1 MQRDKLDADFFW
13 IFTFDPG
20 CLRSLLWKNT
30 VGHPEFSL
38 AKKKKKKE
46 KNAGWLKLKESMNI
60 AVSPVHSLFVK
71 TLNECFSS
79 IVSLRVLGER
89 RRLWDHFRDHVR
101 SPGPR
106 LLQNSKD
113 SYQIV

>member
-1 MQRDKLDADFFW
+1 MQRVKLDADFFW

-20 CLRSLLWKNT
+20 CLRSLLWKNI

-38 AKKKKKKE
+38 FFFLKKK
-46 KNAGWLKLKESMNI
+46 NIGWLKLKESMNI

-71 TLNECFSS
+71 TLNERFSS

-89 RRLWDHFRDHVR
+89 RRLSDHFRDHVR

>member
-1 MQRDKLDADFFW
+1 
-13 IFTFDPG
+13 
-20 CLRSLLWKNT
+20 
-30 VGHPEFSL
+30 
-38 AKKKKKKE
+38 
-46 KNAGWLKLKESMNI
+46 MNI
-60 AVSPVHSLFVK
+60 AVSPVHSLFEK

-113 SYQIV
+113 SYQIVWVLPEAHPRTEAVRASLGFDIWHVMKDLF

>member
-30 VGHPEFSL
+30 VGHPEFIL
-38 AKKKKKKE
+38 ARKE
-46 KNAGWLKLKESMNI
+46 RNVGWLELKESMNI
-60 AVSPVHSLFVK
+60 AVSPVHSFFVK

-79 IVSLRVLGER
+79 IVSLRVLEESGHLR
-89 RRLWDHFRDHVR
+89 DHFRDHVR
-101 SPGPR
+101 GSGSH
-106 LLQNSKD
+106 LL
-113 SYQIV
+113 

>member
-1 MQRDKLDADFFW
+1 MIPDASGAYFGRTLSD
-13 IFTFDPG
+13 I
-20 CLRSLLWKNT
+20 RSSVWL
-30 VGHPEFSL
+30 
-38 AKKKKKKE
+38 KKKK
-46 KNAGWLKLKESMNI
+46 NPGWLKLKESMNI